1 MGHSRSMF
9 FLYTCTCI
17 SLITNFSPQLLQQSQ
32 AKEHVWPCSVIFNQN
47 ESIRSQQSTFL

>member
-1 MGHSRSMF
+1 MGHSRSLF
-9 FLYTCTCI
+9 FLYTCI

>member
-9 FLYTCTCI
+9 FLYTCI
-17 SLITNFSPQLLQQSQ
+17 SLITNFSPHFLQQSQ